1 MAGIKTLDDV
11 NVAGKR
17 VLVRVDF
24 NVPVRNGVVTDASR
38 IERVLPTIRELKE
51 KGARVVLISH
61 FGRPK
66 GKIVREMSL
75 RPVVRALQAA
85 LGGEQVAFAS
95 DCIGPPADQVTKRLK
110 DGEVALLENL
120 RYHGGEERNDPV
132 FARALAA
139 NGQIYVDDA
148 FAAAHRAHA
157 SVDAITKFLPAVVG
171 RLMEQEITTLT
182 RILEQPA
189 RPLAAI
195 IGGAKISTKLD
206 LLGNLLPKVD
216 VMIVG
221 GAMANT
227 FLYANG
233 IDVGELM
240 CEYKMADEARRVT
253 AQAKQ
258 RGCEILLPVDAV
270 VAADLKPDI
279 PDKTVPV
286 TQIPKGAMILDIGPE
301 SAKQIVNKL
310 TACKSLVW
318 NGPLGAFETP
328 PFEMGTMVVADAVAK
343 LTKAGKLVSVAGGG
357 DTVAALAMAGVLG
370 DFTYVST
377 AGGAFLEWLEGK
389 ELPGIAALKASKG

>member
-1 MAGIKTLDDV
+1 MAAIKTLDDV
-11 NVAGKR
+11 SVAGKR

-24 NVPVRNGVVTDASR
+24 NVPVRNGLVTDASR
-38 IERVLPTIRELKE
+38 IERALPTIRELKD
-51 KGARVVLISH
+51 KGARIVLISH

-75 RPVVRALQAA
+75 RPVVRSLQTA
-85 LGGEQVAFAS
+85 LGGEAVAFAT

-132 FARALAA
+132 FARALAG
-139 NGQIYVDDA
+139 NGQIYVNDA

-157 SVDAITKFLPAVVG
+157 SVDAITKFLPSVAG
-171 RLMEQEITTLT
+171 RLMEQEIDTLT
-182 RILEQPA
+182 RILESPQ

-216 VMIVG
+216 VMVIG

-233 IDVGELM
+233 VDVGESM

-253 AQAKQ
+253 LQAKQ
-258 RGCEILLPVDAV
+258 RGYEVVLPVDAV
-270 VAADLKPDI
+270 IAAELKPDTRTA
-279 PDKTVPV
+279 TVPV
-286 TQIPKGAMILDIGPE
+286 TKVPKGAMILDIGPE
-301 SAKQIVNKL
+301 SAKQIAGKL
-310 TACKSLVW
+310 AACKSLVW

-328 PFEMGTMVVADAVAK
+328 PFEMGTMAVAEAVAK
-343 LTKAGKLVSVAGGG
+343 LTKEKKLMSVAGGG
-357 DTVAALAMAGVLG
+357 DTVAALGMAGVLG
-370 DFTYVST
+370 DLSYVST

-389 ELPGIAALKASKG
+389 ELPGIAALKGRN

>member
-1 MAGIKTLDDV
+1 MAAFKTLDDV

-24 NVPVRNGVVTDASR
+24 NVPVRNGLVTDVSR
-38 IERVLPTIRELKE
+38 IERAVPTIRELKE
-51 KGARVVLISH
+51 KGARVVLMSH

-85 LGGEQVAFAS
+85 LGGEQVAFAA
-95 DCIGPPADQVTKRLK
+95 DCIGPPADLVTKRMK
-110 DGEVALLENL
+110 DGDVALLENL

-148 FAAAHRAHA
+148 FAAAHRSHA
-157 SVDAITKFLPAVVG
+157 SVDAITKFLPSVAG
-171 RLMEQEITTLT
+171 RLMQQEINTLT
-182 RILEQPA
+182 RVLENPD

-206 LLGNLLPKVD
+206 LLANLLPKVN
-216 VMIVG
+216 VLVVG

-233 IDVGELM
+233 IEVGESM
-240 CEYKMADEARRVT
+240 CEFRMADEARRVS
-253 AQAKQ
+253 ALAKD
-258 RGCEILLPVDAV
+258 RGCEIMLPVDAE
-270 VAADLKPDI
+270 VAADLKPHV
-279 PDKTVPV
+279 PFKTVPV
-286 TQIPKGAMILDIGPE
+286 TQVPKNDMILDIGPE
-301 SAKQIVNKL
+301 TAKQIAGKL
-310 TACKSLVW
+310 ATCKSLVW

-328 PFEMGTMVVADAVAK
+328 PFEAGTKVVAEAVAK
-343 LTKAGKLVSVAGGG
+343 LTKEKKLLSVAGGG

-370 DFTYVST
+370 DFSYVST
-377 AGGAFLEWLEGK
+377 AGGAFLEWLEGRD
-389 ELPGIAALKASKG
+389 LPGIAALKGRN